1 MTGPGWI
8 AAESCSGVCTTLSGA
23 TLFRVGCVD
32 TSCLVAIAFGERG
45 AASVLR
51 RLEKLDYLVASNV
64 LEGELCAAFAREATP
79 FDDSMTAGMT
89 WILPD
94 RSLQPEIEQT
104 IAAGYLRGADLWHV
118 ACALFLV
125 NDPREIAF
133 LTRDERQRSVA
144 KALGFKT

>member
-1 MTGPGWI
+1 
-8 AAESCSGVCTTLSGA
+8 
-23 TLFRVGCVD
+23 
-32 TSCLVAIAFGERG
+32 
-45 AASVLR
+45 
-51 RLEKLDYLVASNV
+51 
-64 LEGELCAAFAREATP
+64 
-79 FDDSMTAGMT
+79 MTAGMT